1 MLGSMEGHGYVG
13 PIKRTCRALR
23 THRRQVS
30 WQEVFPHARIINDPK
45 KLAQLNAEVEKRKHD
60 CYLAGS

>member
-1 MLGSMEGHGYVG
+1 M
-13 PIKRTCRALR
+13 
-23 THRRQVS
+23 S

-60 CYLAGS
+60 CYLAGN